1 MSTATLSKKE
11 RKALRKQMLERKEA
25 LLAKHGRGGTGGA
38 ARSFADVKP
47 KLPGDPPKPA
57 ASARAGRRVGWSP
70 PAPPRT
76 LPPARPR
83 FAGRTRPA
91 AAPETPPI
99 RRLDEPG
106 PLTRSAAAVERGF
119 ATATRLWRDRPWKR
133 DPDRPARRAQAHRG
147 LATVV
152 RPLRFLGLAA
162 VGGAVALGRASR
174 AAGFDDAASFVVL
187 GLGLGLAVGLLALAE
202 IAAALATL
210 VRGR

>member
-25 LLAKHGRGGTGGA
+25 LLAKHGRGGSAGT

-57 ASARAGRRVGWSP
+57 ASRHGWTAPSP
-70 PAPPRT
+70 KRT
-76 LPPARPR
+76 LAPARPR
-83 FAGRTRPA
+83 FAGRVRSETSVV
-91 AAPETPPI
+91 AAPSSRI
-99 RRLDEPG
+99 RSLDEPG

-147 LATVV
+147 LATLV

-162 VGGAVALGRASR
+162 VGGAVVLGRASR
-174 AAGFDDAASFVVL
+174 AAGFDDPASFVVL